1 MDVII
6 GFGIIMAFFAAGEC
20 LSVLMG
26 HFIPGSVVGMLLLFL
41 ALLTGFIKPRRI
53 EKVAHFLTG
62 NMTIFFIP
70 AVMGI
75 MDLWGFIKM
84 SWLGWLGVI
93 VLSTICV
100 MATTGYTVEGVRFL
114 QRQKERKGEGK

>member
-1 MDVII
+1 
-6 GFGIIMAFFAAGEC
+6 MAFLAAGEC

-26 HFIPGSVVGMLLLFL
+26 HFVPGSVVGMMLLFI
-41 ALLTGFIKPRRI
+41 ALTTKVIKPHRI

-75 MDLWGFIKM
+75 IDLWGVIKM

-114 QRQKERKGEGK
+114 QRQKKRKGEGK

>member
-1 MDVII
+1 
-6 GFGIIMAFFAAGEC
+6 
-20 LSVLMG
+20 
-26 HFIPGSVVGMLLLFL
+26 
-41 ALLTGFIKPRRI
+41 
-53 EKVAHFLTG
+53 
-62 NMTIFFIP
+62 MTIFFIP

-114 QRQKERKGEGK
+114 QRQKKRKGEGK